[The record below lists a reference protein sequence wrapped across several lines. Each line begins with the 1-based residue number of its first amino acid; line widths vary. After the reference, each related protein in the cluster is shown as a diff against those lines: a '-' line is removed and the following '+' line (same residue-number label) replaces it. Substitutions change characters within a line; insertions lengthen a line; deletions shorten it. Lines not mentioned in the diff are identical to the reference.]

1 MGAYWPPQD
10 QLLCDTAKM
19 KALALV
25 TSLLCDLEQV
35 SLPLFMSFIGLFAY
49 QMRFCFY
56 PLREEMLSFSF
67 SFFKQIII
75 YIKKWTSVNF

>member
-1 MGAYWPPQD
+1 
-10 QLLCDTAKM
+10 M

-35 SLPLFMSFIGLFAY
+35 SLPLFRSFVGLFAY

-56 PLREEMLSFSF
+56 LLREEMLSFSF
-67 SFFKQIII
+67 SSFFKQIII
-75 YIKKWTSVNF
+75 YIKKMDKCKLLTQELAYFLQ